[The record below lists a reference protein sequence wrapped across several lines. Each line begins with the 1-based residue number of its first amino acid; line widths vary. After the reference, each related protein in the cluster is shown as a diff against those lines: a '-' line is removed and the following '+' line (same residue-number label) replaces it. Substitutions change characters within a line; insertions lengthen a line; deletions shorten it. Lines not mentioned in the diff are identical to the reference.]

1 VHYAQDDRL
10 SLHGEKNSK
19 IMLIFNHRPIYLDH
33 QATTPLD
40 PSVLAA
46 MAPYWTEE
54 FGNPASGHAY
64 GWAAAAAIEVAR
76 QQIALAIGAQP
87 AEIIFTSGATE
98 ANSLI
103 LRGIAEAQWPHGRH
117 IVTST
122 TEHSSILAPCKYLEQ
137 LGFEVTYLGVDDQ
150 GLIRPK
156 DLAAAL
162 RSDTI
167 LVSIMAAHN
176 EIGVLQPLPEIA
188 QICQARRIP
197 FHSDAA
203 QALGKIDLNVQRD
216 RIDALSLTAHK
227 IYGPKGIGAL
237 YLRRGL
243 RCIPQQLGGGQEQN
257 RRSGTLATPLI
268 VGWGQAAQL
277 ASQDRLIYT
286 DRLTNLRDRLW
297 QQLQSIPG
305 VILNGSLAHRLP
317 DNLHLSFPQTD
328 SASLLREIWPLVALS
343 SGSACSSGQ
352 PSHVMAALGR
362 NPAWASLRFSLGRST
377 TTEEIDRIAS
387 ATIAAIKSLQS

>member
-1 VHYAQDDRL
+1 M
-10 SLHGEKNSK
+10 HGEKNSK
-19 IMLIFNHRPIYLDH
+19 IMLTFNHRPIYLDH

-40 PSVLAA
+40 PRVLAA
-46 MAPYWTEE
+46 MAPYWTEQ
-54 FGNPASGHAY
+54 FGNAASGHAY
-64 GWAAAAAIEVAR
+64 GWAAAAAIELAR
-76 QQIALAIGAQP
+76 HQIATAIGAQP

-98 ANSLI
+98 ANNLI
-103 LRGIAEAQWPHGRH
+103 LKGIAESQWPHGRRH
-117 IVTST
+117 IVTAA

-150 GLIRPK
+150 GLIRLA

-188 QICQARRIP
+188 QICQARHIP

-216 RIDALSLTAHK
+216 QIDALSLTAHK

-243 RCIPQQLGGGQEQN
+243 RCVPQQLGGGQEQN
-257 RRSGTLATPLI
+257 HRSGTLATPLI

-277 ASQDRLIYT
+277 ASQDRRPYIDL
-286 DRLTNLRDRLW
+286 LTGLRDRLW

-305 VILNGSLAHRLP
+305 VILNGSFTQRLP

-377 TTEEIDRIAS
+377 TTDEIDRIAT
-387 ATIAAIKSLQS
+387 ATIAAVKSLQS

>member
-1 VHYAQDDRL
+1 MGKK
-10 SLHGEKNSK
+10 SPK
-19 IMLIFNHRPIYLDH
+19 IMLTFNHRPIYLDH

-46 MAPYWTEE
+46 MSPYWTEQ

-64 GWAAAAAIEVAR
+64 GWAAAAAIELAR
-76 QQIALAIGAQP
+76 HQIATAIGAQP
-87 AEIIFTSGATE
+87 EEIIFTSGATE
-98 ANSLI
+98 ANNLI
-103 LRGIAEAQWPHGRH
+103 LKGIAEAQWQNGRH
-117 IVTST
+117 IITAV
-122 TEHSSILAPCKYLEQ
+122 TEHSAVLAPCKYLEKM
-137 LGFEVTYLGVDDQ
+137 GFAVTYLGVDQQ
-150 GLIRPK
+150 GLIR
-156 DLAAAL
+156 LEELVAAL

-176 EIGVLQPLPEIA
+176 EIGVLQPLAEIA
-188 QICQARRIP
+188 QICQARNIP

-203 QALGKIDLNVQRD
+203 QALGKIEINVQRD

-227 IYGPKGIGAL
+227 VYGPKGIGAL

-257 RRSGTLATPLI
+257 QRSGTLATPLI

-277 ASQDRLIYT
+277 ASQERLAYVN
-286 DRLTNLRDRLW
+286 RLTGLRDRLW
-297 QQLQSIPG
+297 QKLQSIPA
-305 VILNGSLAHRLP
+305 VILNGSLAQRLP

-343 SGSACSSGQ
+343 AGSACSSGQ
-352 PSHVMAALGR
+352 PSHVMIALGR

-377 TTEEIDRIAS
+377 TLEEIDRVAA
-387 ATIAAIKSLQS
+387 ATVAAVKSLQS